1 MGREGGR
8 AGDREGRRRS
18 GDREGL
24 REGDKG
30 ERDMTGE
37 ARRCGLGGV
46 EAAVVRR
53 LGGAE

>member
-18 GDREGL
+18 GDREGR

-30 ERDMTGE
+30 EREPTG
-37 ARRCGLGGV
+37 AG
-46 EAAVVRR
+46 RR

>member
-24 REGDKG
+24 REVDKG
-30 ERDMTGE
+30 EREPAGE
-37 ARRCGLGGV
+37 ARRRG
-46 EAAVVRR
+46 